1 MGQGKHIGVIA
12 QEIEEQFPELV
23 VTGSDGFKSVA
34 YDELSA
40 IAIQAIKELKAEN
53 ETLKKRIEA
62 LETK

>member
-1 MGQGKHIGVIA
+1 
-12 QEIEEQFPELV
+12 V